1 MIHDH
6 FKLKKKRTKKV
17 IDTLKNRCLLKK
29 EDDTLATIN
38 DWDQPLNRVPVNGRR
53 GRVKKDEWGIGE
65 GWVRDECGTGEVP
78 DVRVTHLLHSL
89 AHTVHCTEDVNV
101 SVGRNDN

>member
-1 MIHDH
+1 M
-6 FKLKKKRTKKV
+6 
-17 IDTLKNRCLLKK
+17 
-29 EDDTLATIN
+29 
-38 DWDQPLNRVPVNGRR
+38 
-53 GRVKKDEWGIGE
+53 
-65 GWVRDECGTGEVP
+65 RDECGTGEVP

>member
-38 DWDQPLNRVPVNGRR
+38 D
-53 GRVKKDEWGIGE
+53 
-65 GWVRDECGTGEVP
+65 
-78 DVRVTHLLHSL
+78 
-89 AHTVHCTEDVNV
+89 
-101 SVGRNDN
+101 